1 MSIKERMERENELTF
16 IILSILHSQ
25 RRMEIWNQLAIKI
38 KN

>member
-1 MSIKERMERENELTF
+1 MERENKLMF

-25 RRMEIWNQLAIKI
+25 WRMEIWNQLAFKI